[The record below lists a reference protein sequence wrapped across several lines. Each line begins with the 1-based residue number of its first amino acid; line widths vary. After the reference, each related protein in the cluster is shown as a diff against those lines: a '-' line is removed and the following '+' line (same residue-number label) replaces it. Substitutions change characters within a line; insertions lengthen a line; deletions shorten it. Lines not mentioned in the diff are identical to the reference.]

1 VVAHGLD
8 EVHWV
13 ARPSGSVWSG
23 ADSSPPAVPV
33 KHNIAVFARH
43 VTTHCAAH
51 EHARDAARSAVTAFL
66 AGCAR
71 LLLTLRNGW
80 SYALRQMNYQFI

>member
-1 VVAHGLD
+1 MKQQCGLR
-8 EVHWV
+8 E
-13 ARPSGSVWSG
+13 AL
-23 ADSSPPAVPV
+23 
-33 KHNIAVFARH
+33 
-43 VTTHCAAH
+43 CAAH
-51 EHARDAARSAVTAFL
+51 EHARDAGQSAVTTFL